1 MKKISY
7 KKILSLGLWV
17 FALIGLFL
25 SWSFAAKK
33 QTSNKVHSVNIEIL
47 NENENPFINEKD
59 VQQFFEERNDVLK
72 NNEIKNV
79 DIHKL
84 EKALNS
90 HPAVENSEI
99 SYSVDGEL
107 KISVTQRRPLVR
119 VINANGESYYID
131 SLSKL
136 MPLSYKSTGRVL
148 VANGFLY
155 EPYSSRYT
163 MSVEDIMKNE
173 SLSSV
178 SYLDDVYQI
187 SKLIYADEL
196 LANLIHQIFLDQ
208 NRDFILFPAIGN
220 QTIILGKA
228 EFLED
233 KLNKLKTF
241 YTEGLNKTDGWKKY
255 STINLKYKNLVV
267 CTKK

>member
-47 NENENPFINEKD
+47 NESETPFINEKD
-59 VQQFFEERNDVLK
+59 VKEFFDERNDALI
-72 NNEIKNV
+72 NNEVKNIN
-79 DIHKL
+79 IHNL
-84 EKALNS
+84 EKALNA

-99 SYSVDGEL
+99 SYTIDGEL

-119 VINANGESYYID
+119 IINANGESYYID

-148 VANGFLY
+148 VANGFLH
-155 EPYSSRYT
+155 EPYSRRYNL
-163 MSVEDIMKNE
+163 SVEDIIKNE
-173 SLSSV
+173 SLSAV
-178 SYLDDVYQI
+178 SYLDDIYQI
-187 SKLIYADEL
+187 SKFIYADEL
-196 LANLIHQIFLDQ
+196 LSNLIHQIYLDE
-208 NRDFILFPAIGN
+208 NRDFILFPAIGE
-220 QTIILGKA
+220 QTIILGKT
-228 EFLED
+228 EFLAD
-233 KLNKLKTF
+233 KLTKLKQF
-241 YTEGLNKTDGWKKY
+241 YTDGLNKTDGWKKY